1 MSRTRAVLW
10 SSAGTLA
17 GFAGWLTTSA
27 YRRDLGAARARVA
40 AGSSIADTRHGP
52 VEYALAGNGA
62 PVLMVHGAGGGYDQ
76 GLDIGEPLI
85 KKGFRLIAVS
95 RFGYLR
101 TPLPKDASAEAQ
113 ADAHASLL
121 DVLGISRVAVVGVS
135 AGAPSTMQFALRY
148 PDRCAAL
155 VLLSPALYVP
165 REGGTP
171 FLKRPRWTAALF
183 DTALRSDFL
192 FWLAMRTSR
201 SLMIRSV
208 LGTLP
213 EIVDSASAAE
223 RAKVATTLEHI
234 LPVAPRR
241 LGLLNDA
248 EVVSSLDSYEPRDV
262 KVPVLAI
269 SMADD
274 IYGTLD
280 GARYAAEHIPGA
292 CFLGYSDG
300 GHLCVGHTDAIISAI
315 AEFFA
320 SHQVQQ
326 PYPIQRSG
334 SQAAA
339 MMIRSPAAKEKP

>member
-1 MSRTRAVLW
+1 MSRTRAILW

-17 GFAGWLTTSA
+17 GFAGWLTASA
-27 YRRDLGAARARVA
+27 YRRDIGAARERVA
-40 AGSSIADTRHGP
+40 AGSNIADTPRG
-52 VEYALAGNGA
+52 VIEYALAGNGP

-76 GLDIGEPLI
+76 GLDIGAPLVQ
-85 KKGFRLIAVS
+85 KGFRLIAVS

-101 TPLPKDASAEAQ
+101 TPLPKDASPEAQ

-121 DVLGISRVAVVGVS
+121 DTLGISRVAVVGVS
-135 AGAPSTMQFALRY
+135 AGAPSALQFALRH

-165 REGGTP
+165 REGEYP
-171 FLKRPRWTAALF
+171 SLKSPGWITALF

-201 SLMIRSV
+201 PLMIRSV

-213 EIVDSASAAE
+213 EVVGGANAAE

-241 LGLLNDA
+241 FGLLNDA
-248 EVVSSLDSYEPRDV
+248 RVVSSLAPYEPRDV

-274 IYGTLD
+274 LYGTLD
-280 GARYAAEHIPGA
+280 GARYAAEHITGA
-292 CFLGYSDG
+292 CFIGYSGG
-300 GHLCVGHTDAIISAI
+300 GHLCVGHTDAIITAI
-315 AEFFA
+315 AQFFA
-320 SHQVQQ
+320 SHEQE
-326 PYPIQRSG
+326 S
-334 SQAAA
+334 
-339 MMIRSPAAKEKP
+339 K

>member
-1 MSRTRAVLW
+1 MEMSRTRVVLW

-17 GFAGWLTTSA
+17 GFAGWLTASA
-27 YRRDLGAARARVA
+27 YRRDIGVARARVA
-40 AGSSIADTRHGP
+40 AGGRIAETRHGP
-52 VEYALAGNGA
+52 IEYALAGDGP

-76 GLDIGEPLI
+76 GLDIGEPLVG
-85 KKGFRLIAVS
+85 KGFRLVAVS

-101 TPLPKDASAEAQ
+101 TPLPKDASPEAQ
-113 ADAHASLL
+113 ADAHASLM
-121 DVLGISRVAVVGVS
+121 DSLGISRAAVVGVS
-135 AGAPSTMQFALRY
+135 AGAPSALQFALRY

-165 REGGTP
+165 REGDSP
-171 FLKRPRWTAALF
+171 SLRSPSWTLVLF

-192 FWLAMRTSR
+192 LWLAVRTSR
-201 SLMIRSV
+201 TLMIRSI

-213 EIVDSASAAE
+213 EIVETANAAE
-223 RAKVATTLEHI
+223 KAKVATTLEHI

-248 EVVSSLDSYEPRDV
+248 QVVSSLASYEPRDI

-274 IYGTLD
+274 LYGTLD

-292 CFLGYSDG
+292 RFIGYPEG

-315 AEFFA
+315 AGFFA
-320 SHQVQQ
+320 SHQ
-326 PYPIQRSG
+326 
-334 SQAAA
+334 
-339 MMIRSPAAKEKP
+339 

>member
-17 GFAGWLTTSA
+17 GFAGWLTASA
-27 YRRDLGAARARVA
+27 YRRDIGAARARVA
-40 AGSSIADTRHGP
+40 AGSSIADTPHGP
-52 VEYALAGNGA
+52 IEYALAGNGP

-85 KKGFRLIAVS
+85 SRGFRLIAVS

-101 TPLPKDASAEAQ
+101 TPLPKDASPEAQ
-113 ADAHASLL
+113 ADAHARLL
-121 DVLGISRVAVVGVS
+121 DTLGISRATVVGVS
-135 AGAPSTMQFALRY
+135 AGAPSAMQFALRY

-165 REGGTP
+165 RASESP
-171 FLKRPRWTAALF
+171 SLKSPGWTVDLF
-183 DTALRSDFL
+183 DTALRSDFI
-192 FWLAMRTSR
+192 FWLAMRSGR
-201 SLMIRSV
+201 ALMIRSL

-213 EIVDSASAAE
+213 EIVDKATAAE

-248 EVVSSLDSYEPRDV
+248 EVVSSLESYEPRDV

-274 IYGTLD
+274 LYGTLD
-280 GARYAAEHIPGA
+280 GARYAAEQIPGA
-292 CFLGYSDG
+292 CFIGYSDG

-315 AEFFA
+315 AGFFA
-320 SHQVQQ
+320 SHQ
-326 PYPIQRSG
+326 
-334 SQAAA
+334 
-339 MMIRSPAAKEKP
+339 